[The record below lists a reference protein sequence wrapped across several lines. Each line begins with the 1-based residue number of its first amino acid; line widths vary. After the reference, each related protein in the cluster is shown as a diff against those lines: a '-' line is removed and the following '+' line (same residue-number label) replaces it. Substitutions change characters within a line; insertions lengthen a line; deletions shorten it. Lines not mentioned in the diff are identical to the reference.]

1 MNTQYVATIF
11 IEPAK
16 LIESVPQRKQK
27 LVNSRN
33 VLPYFKIQNCPIINE
48 VIIEN

>member
-1 MNTQYVATIF
+1 MNTHVATIF

-27 LVNSRN
+27 LVNSRTFFHISK
-33 VLPYFKIQNCPIINE
+33 FKI
-48 VIIEN
+48 VL